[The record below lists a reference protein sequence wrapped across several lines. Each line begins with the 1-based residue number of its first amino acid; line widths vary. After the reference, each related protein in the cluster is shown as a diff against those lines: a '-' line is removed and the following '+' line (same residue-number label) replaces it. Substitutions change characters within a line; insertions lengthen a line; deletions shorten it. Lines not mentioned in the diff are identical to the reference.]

1 MKNFICEKVYDLL
14 YRFDNIDEYDYETAP
29 YCGHH
34 HSGHEG
40 RRTWSRYHEGMGGK
54 EGKFGWL
61 WVSKNTEAKDWS
73 WGLKVF
79 KSPIVVRRTDSHVI
93 YFNGFIGGHSGFI
106 NKWWD
111 GMKPFSNRKSAWH
124 ILGFRFTKRPFGV

>member
-14 YRFDNIDEYDYETAP
+14 YRFDNVEEYDYETAP

-34 HSGHEG
+34 YSGHQG
-40 RRTWSRYHEGMGGK
+40 KRTMSAYHEGMGYK

-73 WGLKVF
+73 WGFRVF

-111 GMKPFSNRKSAWH
+111 GFKPFRGRSTAWH